1 MERIFAHRIV
11 CQGQLYRNHVA
22 ELNDDG
28 VLRFFPFEREIPM
41 TRFYSGTVE
50 LVIFAGRLAV
60 RPIADYPR
68 EALL

>member
-1 MERIFAHRIV
+1 MERVFAHRIV
-11 CQGQLYRNHVA
+11 YQGKLYRNHVA
-22 ELNDDG
+22 ELNDNG
-28 VLRFFPFEREIPM
+28 VLRFFMFEREIPM

-50 LVIFAGRLAV
+50 LIVSAGRLAV